1 MAPLI
6 TDHWSHTHR
15 NKINRILVFAR
26 IDRFVVWWWK
36 YYHHFNIKHT
46 TPRNITLI
54 ITIDFREKKKFF
66 AKIIT
71 FPPFIVMI
79 TNNLIYHRVFFF
91 LFFLRNKNRV
101 NECVNV
107 FYSCSRRLF
116 KNKSFLKWSSLSIK
130 TFDEWSTMMFFW
142 FWNWT
147 FFLIEQMMVVGV
159 WVWEKKFWISFP
171 SSSESVKKLTIL
183 FIAI

>member
-6 TDHWSHTHR
+6 TDHRSHTHR

-79 TNNLIYHRVFFF
+79 SNNLIYHRVFFF

-142 FWNWT
+142 FWNW
-147 FFLIEQMMVVGV
+147 
-159 WVWEKKFWISFP
+159 KFSFD
-171 SSSESVKKLTIL
+171 
-183 FIAI
+183 FIRLLNWTN